1 MTALRVLAVDDS
13 PVITRLI
20 QIALGG
26 LVEVSTCSKATE
38 ALEAGA
44 AQGWDLAI
52 VDMSMPHMSGLEL
65 AEAWRRAGASFPV
78 VILSGYEVPDTGIP
92 PTVSAWVT
100 KPFPPAELRSLV
112 ERLTERS
119 QDTQVGSLTA

>member
-26 LVEVSTCSKATE
+26 LAEVSTCSKATE

-92 PTVSAWVT
+92 PTVSAGIESSSSASDCR
-100 KPFPPAELRSLV
+100 PHRLCSPAPRRRIRR
-112 ERLTERS
+112 RL
-119 QDTQVGSLTA
+119 